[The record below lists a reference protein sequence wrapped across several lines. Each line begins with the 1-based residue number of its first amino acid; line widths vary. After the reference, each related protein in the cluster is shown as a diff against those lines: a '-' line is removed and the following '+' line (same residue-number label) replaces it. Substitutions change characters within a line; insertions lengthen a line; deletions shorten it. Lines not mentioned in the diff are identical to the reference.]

1 MCEAESFP
9 PQYVPADDT
18 STLQSN
24 AGTFYVYPN
33 VFTTTQCVGTVVTP
47 QYSFCYLRAT
57 SGPPREVFTVL
68 LLRNGADSYTV
79 LDSYTETED
88 RSCAQPCC
96 KTVDRAVE
104 VSVQSDLALGF
115 VIPSDPGGNF
125 LYAAV
130 NDISQGFQINTA
142 GLQLSTS
149 VGGTISKA
157 SLGLSTAPINNRR
170 FSVAF
175 QPLAPITMVSFN
187 NNLKEML
194 ILDNVHNFGGIG
206 LRYDYH

>member
-1 MCEAESFP
+1 MIAVKNLDSTHVVVRGQVCEAESFP

-18 STLQSN
+18 QSTTPSN

-47 QYSFCYLRAT
+47 QYSFCYLHAT
-57 SGPPREVFTVL
+57 SGPRREVFTVL

-79 LDSYTETED
+79 LDSYTEIED

-115 VIPSDPGGNF
+115 VVPSNTGGNS
-125 LYAAV
+125 LYTAA

-149 VGGTISKA
+149 VGSTISKA
-157 SLGLSTAPINNRR
+157 TLGQSTIPINNRR

-175 QPLAPITMVSFN
+175 EPTTLTTVSFN
-187 NNLKEML
+187 NNLKE
-194 ILDNVHNFGGIG
+194 
-206 LRYDYH
+206 R